1 MHRKACVRWAFFLA
15 CAPLAAQSGS
25 YHLELS
31 HATQGVSR
39 YILINDSRKP
49 IEAFL
54 ASQWCISGGESSGG
68 DVLDGPGLSSDV
80 HGPDGSRP
88 PKSGF
93 LEPGGWWDTM
103 APTTSTSK
111 QGVETCRP
119 QVDAVIFSDGSYQ
132 GEAAAVRALQ
142 AQRDGFAVEVSYWA
156 QRFSE
161 TDLSQLNPAA
171 LRMDAENLVA
181 GDSAEYLKASKS
193 RLGPSNPPTALQMY
207 WSGRQEVDND
217 VLLWLQREPA
227 SESRQFAAG
236 STSEGAVQRIASS
249 IAEWKNKIDSD
260 VAMKQLEV
268 LLPLS
273 DLLGA
278 DAGPARKIGRNASR

>member
-1 MHRKACVRWAFFLA
+1 MHGKACVWWAFFLA

-31 HATQGVSR
+31 HPTQGVSR
-39 YILINDSRKP
+39 YIPINDSRKP

-54 ASQWCISGGESSGG
+54 VSQWCTSSGESSGG
-68 DVLDGPGLSSDV
+68 DVLDHPGISSEV
-80 HGPDGSRP
+80 HGPDGRRS
-88 PKSGF
+88 PKSGI

-132 GEAAAVRALQ
+132 GEAAAIKALQ
-142 AQRDGFAVEVSYWA
+142 AKRDGFAVGVSYWA
-156 QRFSE
+156 QRFNGN
-161 TDLSQLNPAA
+161 DLSQLSPAA

-181 GDSAEYLKASKS
+181 GDSAEYLKASQS
-193 RLGPSNPPTALQMY
+193 RQGPSNPPTALQMY
-207 WSGRQEVDND
+207 WSGRKEVDDD
-217 VLLWLQREPA
+217 VLLWFPREPA
-227 SESRQFAAG
+227 SESRQAATG

-260 VAMKQLEV
+260 VAMKKLEIIF
-268 LLPLS
+268 PLS

-278 DAGPARKIGRNASR
+278 DASPDGKIGRNGSR